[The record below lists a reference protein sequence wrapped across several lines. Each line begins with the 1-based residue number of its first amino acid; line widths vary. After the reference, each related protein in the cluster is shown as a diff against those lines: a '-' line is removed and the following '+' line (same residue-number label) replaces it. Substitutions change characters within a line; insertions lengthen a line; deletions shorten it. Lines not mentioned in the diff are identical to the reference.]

1 MVTFTEIKCVE
12 KTDGLIIG
20 IYGTLAP
27 QSTYGVPTKA
37 RLRAIEEARGPLFY
51 KGPNTEKEL
60 LIEFKSGKNGTKSF
74 FLPHPDGKPDNFLE
88 TFPECLKN
96 SERYI

>member
-37 RLRAIEEARGPLFY
+37 RLRAIEVLDVLYFT
-51 KGPNTEKEL
+51 KVQTLK
-60 LIEFKSGKNGTKSF
+60 KN
-74 FLPHPDGKPDNFLE
+74 
-88 TFPECLKN
+88 
-96 SERYI
+96 Y